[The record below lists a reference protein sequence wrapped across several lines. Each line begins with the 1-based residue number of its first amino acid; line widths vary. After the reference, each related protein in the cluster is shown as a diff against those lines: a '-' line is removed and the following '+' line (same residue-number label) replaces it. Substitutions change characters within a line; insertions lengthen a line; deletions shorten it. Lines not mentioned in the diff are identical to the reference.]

1 MSNQEQPGSN
11 KPQKDAKTWLTYSGM
26 AFELFAI
33 IALFTAVGY
42 FIDSKINS
50 SPILLILFLLIGLAA
65 GFYRIFKQFS

>member
-1 MSNQEQPGSN
+1 MNNLQNSGNN
-11 KPQKDAKTWLTYSGM
+11 KPQKDTKTWLAYSGM

-33 IALFTAVGY
+33 IALFTAIGY

-50 SPILLILFLLIGLAA
+50 APILLILFLLIGLSA